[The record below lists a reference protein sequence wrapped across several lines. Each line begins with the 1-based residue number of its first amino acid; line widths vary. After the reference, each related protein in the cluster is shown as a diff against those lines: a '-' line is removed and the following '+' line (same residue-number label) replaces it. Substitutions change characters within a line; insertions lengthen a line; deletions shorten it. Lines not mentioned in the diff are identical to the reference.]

1 MKLIGLALEIFPN
14 IDEHSS
20 ILVISKT
27 NIIAFYYSTNE
38 ILKSFA

>member
-14 IDEHSS
+14 FYEHSS
-20 ILVISKT
+20 IDFKDF
-27 NIIAFYYSTNE
+27 IIAFYYSANE